1 MVYIKKKER
10 ESDDGLIRRFSRK
23 MQQTGI
29 LRHVR
34 ATRFHR
40 RPVGK
45 ETLRSTAMYK
55 GRMSTGVER
64 LKKMGHYNP
73 DAIRELRKQI
83 KKTDQ

>member
-1 MVYIKKKER
+1 MVYIKKNER
-10 ESDDGLIRRFSRK
+10 EGDESLIRRFSRK

-34 ATRFHR
+34 ATRFHQ

-45 ETLRSTAMYK
+45 NTLRSTAMYK
-55 GRMSTGVER
+55 QRMHKGVER

-73 DAIRELRKQI
+73 EAIRELRKQI